1 MILNYKGE
9 INSMGNNKVDNL
21 LDIIR
26 GMDMTDRLRLAIR
39 MSDSCYTNL
48 MYDKPKLYEYFDSK
62 LKELD
67 EEYRTT
73 VINFNKYKNVTYGMS
88 KIMELSKQEQN
99 QIIFYLYNIILQK

>member
-1 MILNYKGE
+1 MV
-9 INSMGNNKVDNL
+9 NNKVDNL

-26 GMDMTDRLRLAIR
+26 GMDMKDRLRLAIR

-73 VINFNKYKNVTYGMS
+73 VINFNKYKNVTYGTS

>member
-1 MILNYKGE
+1 MIIYWG
-9 INSMGNNKVDNL
+9 
-21 LDIIR
+21 
-26 GMDMTDRLRLAIR
+26 
-39 MSDSCYTNL
+39 SCYTNL

-73 VINFNKYKNVTYGMS
+73 VINYNKYKNVTYGMS